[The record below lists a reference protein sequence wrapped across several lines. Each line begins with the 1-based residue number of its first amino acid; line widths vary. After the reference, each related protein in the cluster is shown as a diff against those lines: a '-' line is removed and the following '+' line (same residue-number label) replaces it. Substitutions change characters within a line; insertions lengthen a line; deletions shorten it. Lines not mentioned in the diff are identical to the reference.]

1 MLPNTM
7 IILRKNYEAMKS
19 ARVKLVKL
27 IPCIWHLEDN
37 HVRGRKFKIC
47 KEHFIE
53 HMGLMEED
61 IGMYMLS
68 YHIFE

>member
-1 MLPNTM
+1 MFF
-7 IILRKNYEAMKS
+7 ILSLNLNH
-19 ARVKLVKL
+19 KLRYL
-27 IPCIWHLEDN
+27 WHLEDN
-37 HVRGRKFKIC
+37 HIRGRKFKIC

-53 HMGLMEED
+53 RMGLMEED